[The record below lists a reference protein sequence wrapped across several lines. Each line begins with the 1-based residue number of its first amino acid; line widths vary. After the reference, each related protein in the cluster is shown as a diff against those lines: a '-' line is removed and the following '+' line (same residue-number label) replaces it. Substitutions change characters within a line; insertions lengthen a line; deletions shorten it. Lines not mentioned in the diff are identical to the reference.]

1 MLLLQNPK
9 KRDSSSIIKMG
20 ANQRSDF
27 FYFMVFKLFKKFGAL
42 HSNFVKRNSGFRIFV
57 SFLESLKFAAAY
69 WAHSAGVEAIGG
81 KLCPLEGMH
90 ILKL

>member
-42 HSNFVKRNSGFRIFV
+42 HSNFVKRIVDF
-57 SFLESLKFAAAY
+57 EY
-69 WAHSAGVEAIGG
+69 
-81 KLCPLEGMH
+81 LCH
-90 ILKL
+90 F